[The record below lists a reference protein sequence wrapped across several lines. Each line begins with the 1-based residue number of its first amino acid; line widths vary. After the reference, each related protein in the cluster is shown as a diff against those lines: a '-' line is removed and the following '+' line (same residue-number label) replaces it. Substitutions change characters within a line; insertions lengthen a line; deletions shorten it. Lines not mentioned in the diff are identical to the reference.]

1 MNSGNER
8 STSWVLEEADGDF
21 AELIGV
27 NSEATRRVELGVM
40 ERRRGCVILRESAVG
55 GRKADCK

>member
-8 STSWVLEEADGDF
+8 STSRILEEADEDF

-40 ERRRGCVILRESAVG
+40 DRRRGCVILREPAVG
-55 GRKADCK
+55 GKKAGRR